1 MILSV
6 YGLYAILSIMRPH
19 IYVDFKAEWY
29 GIYCFFANI
38 IPNIYAFAL
47 KVLQFPTTIYE
58 TLQPSDN
65 MHHDW
70 FLMEAKNLMPPKKS
84 FRVIIKNSSEKLF
97 QVRLNLFRY

>member
-19 IYVDFKAEWY
+19 IYEDFKAEWY

-70 FLMEAKNLMPPKKS
+70 FLKEAKKANATEEIFS
-84 FRVIIKNSSEKLF
+84 GNHEKLF